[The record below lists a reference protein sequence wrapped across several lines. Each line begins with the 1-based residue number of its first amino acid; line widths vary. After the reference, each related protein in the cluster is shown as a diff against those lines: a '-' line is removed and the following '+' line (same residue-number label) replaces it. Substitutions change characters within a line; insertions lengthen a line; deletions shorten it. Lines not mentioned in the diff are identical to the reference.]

1 MPSLTMAERAF
12 RAGGVDIKCFPLWE
26 NSKGLSEAYNDFL
39 DSHKNEFDCVADNF
53 DCVLFIHD
61 DLTINDCQISEK
73 LKDAMDDRGWDV
85 VGVAGSKGF
94 SIPNPSQRTG
104 WWSAPN
110 AQCGLVG
117 GVLHHDKDN
126 GQSIYTSYGKSP
138 SPALVVDGCFIAMSG
153 RAIARGLRFDP
164 TFTFHCYDV
173 DLCLTAWQ
181 MGLKTGVE
189 PILVTHDS
197 PGLGFTSDEFMKA
210 QQLLVEKWGLR

>member
-1 MPSLTMAERAF
+1 M
-12 RAGGVDIKCFPLWE
+12 
-26 NSKGLSEAYNDFL
+26 SEAYNDFL
-39 DSHKNEFDCVADNF
+39 DNHKNEF

-73 LKDAMDDRGWDV
+73 LKDAMDRGWDV
-85 VGVAGSKGF
+85 VGIAGSKGF

-104 WWSAPN
+104 WWSASN

-117 GVLHHDKDN
+117 GVLHHDRGN

-138 SPALVVDGCFIAMSG
+138 SPALVVDGCFIAMSC
-153 RAIARGLRFDP
+153 RAIARGLRFDT
-164 TFTFHCYDV
+164 TFSFHCYDV

-197 PGLGFTSDEFMKA
+197 PGLGFMSDGYMNA
-210 QQLLVEKWGLR
+210 QQLLVKKWGLR

>member
-1 MPSLTMAERAF
+1 MAERAF
-12 RAGGVDIKCFPLWE
+12 SCTIKCFPIFG
-26 NSKGLSEAYNDFL
+26 NTRGLSEAYNDFL

-61 DLTINDCQISEK
+61 DLTINDCQVLEK

-117 GVLHHDKDN
+117 GVLHHDKNN
-126 GQSIYTSYGKSP
+126 GHSIYTSYGKSP

-153 RAIARGLRFDP
+153 RAIARGLRFDA
-164 TFTFHCYDV
+164 TFSFHCYDV

-197 PGLGFTSDEFMKA
+197 PGLGFMSDDFMKA
-210 QQLLVEKWGLR
+210 QQMLVKKWGLS

>member
-1 MPSLTMAERAF
+1 ML
-12 RAGGVDIKCFPLWE
+12 
-26 NSKGLSEAYNDFL
+26 
-39 DSHKNEFDCVADNF
+39 
-53 DCVLFIHD
+53 
-61 DLTINDCQISEK
+61 EK

-104 WWSAPN
+104 WWSPPN
-110 AQCGLVG
+110 AQFGLVG
-117 GVLHHDKDN
+117 GVLHHDKNN

-173 DLCLTAWQ
+173 DLCLTAWE

-197 PGLGFTSDEFMKA
+197 PGLGFMSDDFMQA
-210 QQLLVEKWGLR
+210 QSLLVKKWGLS

>member
-1 MPSLTMAERAF
+1 MKALTMAERAF
-12 RAGGVDIKCFPLWE
+12 KAGGADIKCFPLWE
-26 NSKGLSEAYNDFL
+26 NSKGLSEAYNSFL
-39 DSHKNEFDCVADNF
+39 DSHSEF

-61 DLTINDCQISEK
+61 DLTINDCQVLEK
-73 LKDAMDDRGWDV
+73 LNDAMENKGWDV
-85 VGVAGSKGF
+85 VGIAGSKGF

-110 AQCGLVG
+110 AQFGLTG
-117 GVLHHDKDN
+117 GVLHRDKAN

-138 SPALVVDGCFIAMSG
+138 SPALVIDGCFIALSG

-173 DLCLTAWQ
+173 DVCLTAWQ

-197 PGLGFTSDEFMKA
+197 PGLGFMSDEFMQA
-210 QQLLVEKWGLR
+210 QNLLVKKWGLA

>member
-1 MPSLTMAERAF
+1 MAERAF
-12 RAGGVDIKCFPLWE
+12 SCPIKCFPLWE
-26 NSKGLSEAYNDFL
+26 NSKGLSEVYNDFL
-39 DSHKNEFDCVADNF
+39 NNHQAVESKNKGFDCVVF
-53 DCVLFIHD
+53 VHD

-73 LKDAMDDRGWDV
+73 LKDAMDRGWDV

-104 WWSAPN
+104 WWSPPN

-117 GVLHHDKDN
+117 GVLHHDKGD

-153 RAIARGLRFDP
+153 RAIARGLRFDA
-164 TFTFHCYDV
+164 TFSFHCYDV
-173 DLCLTAWQ
+173 DVCLAAYQ

-197 PGLGFTSDEFMKA
+197 PGLGFMSDEYMNA
-210 QQLLVEKWGLR
+210 QQMLVKKWGLR